1 MTTNC
6 DLCEAVTRLEV
17 DVSQSLFTL
26 YHTVERLLEMTRS
39 EYDNTFL
46 TAVPTSGIDCFMK
59 SLNTHAFLI
68 ISVFDRSRVVVS
80 MLPKEQQSF
89 PVLLA
94 YVMGDD
100 TVPVPVERSARYLH
114 RSLNTIPIY

>member
-6 DLCEAVTRLEV
+6 DLCQDVARLEV
-17 DVSQSLFTL
+17 DVSYSLITL
-26 YHTVERLLEMTRS
+26 YHTVQRLLEMTRS
-39 EYDNTFL
+39 QYDNIL
-46 TAVPTSGIDCFMK
+46 TAVPTSEIDCLMK

-100 TVPVPVERSARYLH
+100 TVPVPVERSAQYLH
-114 RSLNTIPIY
+114 RNLNTMPIY